1 MSTLKKEVS
10 KTSLLIKL
18 VLPICI
24 ILSGVAGWS
33 YFMAREPKMKRKPP
47 KKQAILVQTLSI
59 NPGNYQSS
67 INAMGTVMPDKQIL
81 LKSKVSGEVVYISP
95 GFVEGAVIQKGELLL
110 KLEDADYKIDV
121 QKAQSALDKSLSA
134 LALEQGSQ
142 SIAKEELELINEALK
157 DSIESTDL
165 ALRKPQLVQAKASVD
180 SARADLKKAKL
191 NLSRTRVVIPF
202 NALILEKYVN
212 SGSLVTAQGSIAT
225 LVDVDAYKIEAQVP
239 PDRLASVMNSKAVES
254 KAIIHSN
261 YSNRTFKGKVV
272 RTTGKMTEKSRMAGV
287 IILVPDPLGL
297 KNHKKN
303 QQLLLDDHV
312 NVKIFGET
320 LKNVFAI
327 PRSAL
332 RDNNTLWVYNSG
344 VLEIKKVTLAWK
356 EDRMVYIQSGIN
368 SGDKIIISE
377 IPVAI
382 NGMALQIASGDNS

>member
-1 MSTLKKEVS
+1 MSTQKKEVS
-10 KTSLLIKL
+10 VTSLLIKII
-18 VLPICI
+18 LPVCI

-47 KKQAILVQTLSI
+47 KKQAILVQTLSM

-81 LKSKVSGEVVYISP
+81 LKSKVSGEVVYISSN
-95 GFVEGAVIQKGELLL
+95 FVEGAVIQKGELLL
-110 KLEDADYKIDV
+110 KLEEDDYKIDV

-202 NALILEKYVN
+202 NALILEKHVN
-212 SGSLVTAQGSIAT
+212 AGSLVNAQGSIAT

-239 PDRLASVMNSKAVES
+239 PDRLASVMTGETTGS

-261 YSNRTFKGKVV
+261 YSNHTFKGKVV
-272 RTTGKMTEKSRMAGV
+272 RTTGKMTDKSRMAGV
-287 IILVPDPLGL
+287 IVLVPDPLGL
-297 KNHKKN
+297 KNHKKG

-320 LKNVFAI
+320 LENVFAI

-332 RDNNTLWVYNSG
+332 RDNNTLWVYNAG
-344 VLEIKKVTLAWK
+344 VLAIKKVSLAWK
-356 EDRMVYIQSGIN
+356 EDGMVYIQSGIN
-368 SGDKIIISE
+368 PGDKVIISE